1 MHRTSRMQMLL
12 KLRGGRVNLLPL
24 ARERSKGILFREGF
38 RDRAMAIRAKARYG
52 LLASQG

>member
-12 KLRGGRVNLLPL
+12 KLRGGRVNLFPL

-38 RDRAMAIRAKARYG
+38 RDRAWLSEPRPGMG
-52 LLASQG
+52 S